1 MRIIAVLFALL
12 LPVPAALAQGFDIT
26 ARAAWVYDMST
37 GTVLMEKNADEALPP
52 ASMSK
57 LMTLYMVYEA
67 LQQGRLSRE
76 EQFSVSTRARKMA
89 GSTMFLDETDRPT
102 VDELI
107 KGIIVMS
114 GNDACVV
121 VAEGMAGTEEAF
133 ARQMTERGRRL
144 GLTRSHFTN
153 ASGWPDPGHR
163 MSARD
168 LGVLAQHLI
177 ADFPEYYGDFA
188 QREFAYDNRAPSNR
202 FNRNPL
208 LAMGIGAD
216 GLKTGHS
223 EEAGY
228 GLVGSALQ
236 GDRRIVFVL
245 MGLANERAR
254 ADEAE
259 RVVNWAFREFTMHT
273 VVPGGE
279 TVLRAPVWL
288 GERHSVPLTT
298 AEGVRVLIAPGSERM
313 ITAVAQFDGPVPAP
327 IAAGQRLGELVVTLP
342 GGVESRTPL
351 IAGEA
356 VDEAGVLG
364 RMQSA
369 VMRLGLMAWQALR
382 PEAGATPG
390 EV

>member
-1 MRIIAVLFALL
+1 MRIIAVIITSWLL
-12 LPVPAALAQGFDIT
+12 AVLPASAQEFDTT

-57 LMTLYMVYEA
+57 LMTLYMMFEA
-67 LQQGRLSRE
+67 LQQGRLSLDER
-76 EQFSVSTRARKMA
+76 FAVSTRARKMA
-89 GSTMFLDETDRPT
+89 GSTMFLDTTDR
-102 VDELI
+102 VSVEDLLR
-107 KGIIVMS
+107 GVIVMS

-133 ARQMTERGRRL
+133 ARQMTERGQRL

-216 GLKTGHS
+216 GLKTGHTDA
-223 EEAGY
+223 AGY
-228 GLVGSALQ
+228 CLVATA
-236 GDRRIVFVL
+236 RREFPNVGERRMLTVVL
-245 MGLANERAR
+245 GASSDNVRTTESQKLLNWGYTAFDDVKLFD
-254 ADEAE
+254 ADEAVATP
-259 RVVNWAFREFTMHT
+259 RVWKGNAKTLELGSATPIVVAVPSGSADKVKTEVARPEPLIAPFTE
-273 VVPGGE
+273 GE
-279 TVLRAPVWL
+279 TVATLKVSL
-288 GERHSVPLTT
+288 GDQQLNEVPLVSLKT
-298 AEGVRVLIAPGSERM
+298 VS
-313 ITAVAQFDGPVPAP
+313 
-327 IAAGQRLGELVVTLP
+327 
-342 GGVESRTPL
+342 
-351 IAGEA
+351 
-356 VDEAGVLG
+356 EAGIF
-364 RMQSA
+364 R
-369 VMRLGLMAWQALR
+369 RAWDAAWLWVT
-382 PEAGATPG
+382 GWF
-390 EV
+390 